1 LADNPAEN
9 MEGRG
14 ENQLP
19 QVSKLQL
26 PIKRKANTMTGPETW
41 VGTVE
46 MRLQTFTMQLTF
58 YLINFDDLCQYK
70 LDL

>member
-1 LADNPAEN
+1 
-9 MEGRG
+9 
-14 ENQLP
+14 
-19 QVSKLQL
+19 
-26 PIKRKANTMTGPETW
+26 MTGPETW